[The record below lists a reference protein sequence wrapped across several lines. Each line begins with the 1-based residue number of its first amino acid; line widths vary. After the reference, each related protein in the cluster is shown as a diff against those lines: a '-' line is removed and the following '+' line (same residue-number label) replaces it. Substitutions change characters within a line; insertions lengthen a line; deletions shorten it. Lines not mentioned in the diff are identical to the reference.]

1 MLHELNRK
9 GNFNFLCGLHG
20 QNKQPCM
27 PARRQ
32 NVSIQH
38 QTRIGNMILLL
49 KKLLKLL
56 LQNISLRT
64 TCKMEFEIA
73 QEIADLTKYLWCA
86 S

>member
-1 MLHELNRK
+1 
-9 GNFNFLCGLHG
+9 
-20 QNKQPCM
+20 
-27 PARRQ
+27 
-32 NVSIQH
+32 
-38 QTRIGNMILLL
+38 MILLL